1 MGQREIQG
9 ELVLKVAPV
18 FKDPEE
24 NLENLACLGSQ
35 GKWVHLEKMEVM
47 ERKEDPVF
55 PVLLVLLDSQDECKH
70 RKRSWAKTIFKVE
83 TQKPTRLPIVDVQ
96 IEDFGKPYQAFELEI
111 GEVCFS

>member
-1 MGQREIQG
+1 LENLGELDFPVFLEQKEILG

-24 NLENLACLGSQ
+24 NLANLACLVSQ

-55 PVLLVLLDSQDECKH
+55 PVLLVLLDSQDQE
-70 RKRSWAKTIFKVE
+70 ANLV
-83 TQKPTRLPIVDVQ
+83 
-96 IEDFGKPYQAFELEI
+96 
-111 GEVCFS
+111 

>member
-1 MGQREIQG
+1 MVPLDNLEEEVLMERWVLQENQGLLVNLGALDFPVFLQQREIQG

-24 NLENLACLGSQ
+24 NLANLACLGRQ

-55 PVLLVLLDSQDECKH
+55 LVLQVLLDFQDQEAN
-70 RKRSWAKTIFKVE
+70 R
-83 TQKPTRLPIVDVQ
+83 
-96 IEDFGKPYQAFELEI
+96 
-111 GEVCFS
+111 